1 MLQKRKNQNL
11 SDKEHLILS
20 VIVGRRRGF
29 TAQEVAEELEKYKV
43 KMSRPT
49 VAKHLTN
56 LVKKGW
62 LEEEDAKKK
71 EI

>member
-1 MLQKRKNQNL
+1 MKRKNQNL

-29 TAQEVAEELEKYKV
+29 TAQEVAEELKKYHV

-49 VAKHLTN
+49 VAKYLTN
-56 LVKKGW
+56 LVKRGW
-62 LEEEDAKKK
+62 LEEEDAQEK